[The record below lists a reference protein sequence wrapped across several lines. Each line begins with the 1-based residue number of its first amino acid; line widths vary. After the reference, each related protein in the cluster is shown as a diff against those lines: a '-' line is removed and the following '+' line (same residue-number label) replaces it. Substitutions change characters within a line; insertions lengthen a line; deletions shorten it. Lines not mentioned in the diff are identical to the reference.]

1 MLGNYSKLIGSIVG
15 AAAGALVA
23 FGVLPESLA
32 TPELQASLVAV
43 LSAVC
48 TYFFPANKPTA

>member
-23 FGVLPESLA
+23 FGVLPEELA
-32 TPELQASLVAV
+32 TPELQAALVAV
-43 LSAVC
+43 LSALA
-48 TYFFPANKPTA
+48 TYLFPANKTS